1 MTEKEKQAM
10 MTEIMGVVEKHVALS
25 EKKEEE
31 SRVDENNIYSTNRF
45 GRSFGISDKEMEEW
59 KKQYRMMRCDTKAIL
74 EQVMRN
80 PIDTSNLHSSFDIN
94 YQMNCI

>member
-1 MTEKEKQAM
+1 MTEKEKQEM
-10 MTEIMGVVEKHVALS
+10 MAEIMGVVEKHVAMS

-31 SRVDENNIYSTNRF
+31 NMIDENNPYSTNCY

-59 KKQYRMMRCDTKAIL
+59 KKQYRMMRCDTKTIL

-80 PIDTSNLHSSFDIN
+80 PINTSNLQSSFDIN
-94 YQMNCI
+94 HQMNLI

>member
-31 SRVDENNIYSTNRF
+31 RVDESNPYSSNRY
-45 GRSFGISDKEMEEW
+45 GRSYGISDKEMSEW
-59 KKQYRMMRCDTKAIL
+59 KKQYRAMRCDTKAIL
-74 EQVMRN
+74 EQVMKK
-80 PIDTSNLHSSFDIN
+80 PIDTSSLISSFDMDR
-94 YQMNCI
+94 QMSLI